1 MKVLYE
7 LKNYQ
12 GESRAQ
18 TGYCKKCSFKAIHG
32 FERRFNRDCRK
43 KSKETTYIS
52 RESPKKTDAP
62 QSASQTSTSHFSS
75 VSTPEYRSGWDKI
88 FGKPKIETVIVEP
101 LSKCDQ
107 RKALVAE
114 QWHKYQALK
123 NPKHLAVICREL
135 PFFDHPE
142 VGDEIAKLLM
152 DK

>member
-1 MKVLYE
+1 MSEKTTSGKAEPKPVIA
-7 LKNYQ
+7 KN
-12 GESRAQ
+12 EASKPSTAL
-18 TGYCKKCSFKAIHG
+18 TATV
-32 FERRFNRDCRK
+32 EK
-43 KSKETTYIS
+43 KSKETTDIS
-52 RESPKKTDAP
+52 GESPKKTDAP

-88 FGKPKIETVIVEP
+88 FGKPKIETAIVEP
-101 LSKCDQ
+101 LSKYDQ

-123 NPKHLAVICREL
+123 DPKHLAVICREL

>member
-1 MKVLYE
+1 MEKPSPNRLSQKMKLQSHPR
-7 LKNYQ
+7 LRTPLQPQLPKKNQ
-12 GESRAQ
+12 
-18 TGYCKKCSFKAIHG
+18 KKPPIFLEKA
-32 FERRFNRDCRK
+32 
-43 KSKETTYIS
+43 
-52 RESPKKTDAP
+52 KKTDAP

-88 FGKPKIETVIVEP
+88 FGKPKIETAIVEP
-101 LSKCDQ
+101 LSKYDQ

-123 NPKHLAVICREL
+123 DPKHLAVICREL

>member
-1 MKVLYE
+1 MSEKTTSGKAEPKPVIA
-7 LKNYQ
+7 KN
-12 GESRAQ
+12 EASKPSTAS
-18 TGYCKKCSFKAIHG
+18 TATV
-32 FERRFNRDCRK
+32 EK
-43 KSKETTYIS
+43 KSKETTDIS
-52 RESPKKTDAP
+52 GESPKKTDAP
-62 QSASQTSTSHFSS
+62 QSASQTSKSHFSS

-88 FGKPKIETVIVEP
+88 FGKPKIETAIVEP
-101 LSKCDQ
+101 LSKYDQ

-123 NPKHLAVICREL
+123 DPKHLAVICREL

>member
-1 MKVLYE
+1 MSEKTTSGKAEPKPVIA
-7 LKNYQ
+7 KN
-12 GESRAQ
+12 EASKPSTASNAAS
-18 TGYCKKCSFKAIHG
+18 TATA
-32 FERRFNRDCRK
+32 EK
-43 KSKETTYIS
+43 KSKETTDIS
-52 RESPKKTDAP
+52 GESPKKTDAP
-62 QSASQTSTSHFSS
+62 QSTSQTSTSHFSS

-88 FGKPKIETVIVEP
+88 FGKPKIETAIVEP
-101 LSKCDQ
+101 LSKYDQ

-123 NPKHLAVICREL
+123 DPKHLAVICREL

>member
-1 MKVLYE
+1 MSEKTTSGKAEPKLVIA
-7 LKNYQ
+7 KN
-12 GESRAQ
+12 EASKPSTAL
-18 TGYCKKCSFKAIHG
+18 TATV
-32 FERRFNRDCRK
+32 EK
-43 KSKETTYIS
+43 KSKETTDIS
-52 RESPKKTDAP
+52 GESPKKTDAP

-88 FGKPKIETVIVEP
+88 FGKPKIETAIVEP
-101 LSKCDQ
+101 LSKYDQ

-123 NPKHLAVICREL
+123 DPKHLAVICREL

>member
-1 MKVLYE
+1 MGEKTTREKAEPNPVIA
-7 LKNYQ
+7 KN
-12 GESRAQ
+12 EASKLSTDSNAAS
-18 TGYCKKCSFKAIHG
+18 TATA
-32 FERRFNRDCRK
+32 EK
-43 KSKETTYIS
+43 KSKETTDIS
-52 RESPKKTDAP
+52 GESTKKTDVP

-88 FGKPKIETVIVEP
+88 FGKPKIETTIVEP
-101 LSKCDQ
+101 LSKYDQ
-107 RKALVAE
+107 RKAFVAE

-123 NPKHLAVICREL
+123 DPKHLAVICREL

>member
-1 MKVLYE
+1 MIYIRGVEEAASYGKVVLLRCYILPIIGYE
-7 LKNYQ
+7 FIIFMMHTHL
-12 GESRAQ
+12 
-18 TGYCKKCSFKAIHG
+18 TC
-32 FERRFNRDCRK
+32 
-43 KSKETTYIS
+43 
-52 RESPKKTDAP
+52 
-62 QSASQTSTSHFSS
+62 HFSS

-88 FGKPKIETVIVEP
+88 FGKPKIETAIVEP
-101 LSKCDQ
+101 LSKYDQ

-123 NPKHLAVICREL
+123 DPKHLAVICREL